1 MKRGLSNIVA
11 EAIMLAAVFSW
22 ALVVS
27 FLPSIASESQSPAT
41 LPLLEPVYWNST
53 AVVLRVVEGGV
64 VEVKEDSNLMLYVY
78 DEDSGS
84 WKPLGGGKLVLYRE
98 QLLIAKALSNEGV
111 TPHLWCGNI
120 VILID
125 FNARKVSL
133 TG

>member
-22 ALVVS
+22 ALAIS
-27 FLPSIASESQSPAT
+27 FLPSIASEPQSPT
-41 LPLLEPVYWNST
+41 NPPLLEPVYWNST
-53 AVVLRVVEGGV
+53 AVTLRVVEGGA

-84 WKPLGGGKLVLYRE
+84 WKPLGYGKLVLYRE
-98 QLLIAKALSNEGV
+98 QLLIAKELSNEGV

-125 FNARKVSL
+125 FNARKISL
-133 TG
+133 AG